1 MGQKYQWVE
10 VPTRQLPVEERLA
23 TFSEVNQGYTYEEAV
38 LEAQRCLQC
47 PSPSCQD
54 GCPNGN
60 PIRDFIDLLAEGDLA
75 GAIELDWTRNAL
87 PSCTGRVC
95 AWERQCEGF
104 CVMGERGD
112 PVRIGAL
119 ERFIADWAAEHL
131 DELQLVD
138 TAYRPRDQRVAVVGA
153 GPAGL
158 AMGHFLGRKGYG
170 VTIFEAWA
178 LPGGV
183 MTYGIPEYVLPQEVI
198 DREVERLQALGVE
211 IRTGVRVGRD
221 TTLDQLLESYD
232 AVFVGTGA
240 NEAATLGIL
249 GEELEGI
256 WTAKEFLM
264 RAQASRMGDRLAGRL
279 APEEVSPPQVGRRV
293 AVVGAGN
300 TAMDA
305 ARTAVRLGAEEV
317 TVVYRRAEAQSPSR
331 PVEIEHAKTEGV
343 RFQYLVNPT
352 RFLGDDQGRVRAMEL
367 IRMELGPPDASGR
380 PRPVPVPESEHQLPV
395 DTVILAV
402 GYSPERDLAET
413 GKLATTSWG
422 GLIIDEATGATSR
435 PGVFAGGDCV
445 TGANTVIHAI
455 AAARKAAAAM
465 ERYLEAREAGEATWP
480 PTPRAVQAQ
489 AVSACPLALAAAPSS
504 ARRAS
509 R

>member
-1 MGQKYQWVE
+1 MGRKYQWKA
-10 VPTRQLPVEERLA
+10 VPTRQLPVDERLG
-23 TFSEVNQGYTYEEAV
+23 TFAEVNRGYTFEEAV

-47 PSPSCQD
+47 PAPACED

-60 PIRDFIDLLAEGDLA
+60 PIRDFIDCLAEGDLA

-95 AWERQCEGF
+95 AWERQCEGS
-104 CVMGERGD
+104 CVMGQRGD

-131 DELQLVD
+131 DQVRLVD
-138 TAYRPRDQRVAVVGA
+138 TEYRRRRQRVAVVGA

-158 AMGHFLGRKGYG
+158 AVGHFLGRKGYH
-170 VTIFEAWA
+170 VTVFEAWA
-178 LPGGV
+178 VPGGV
-183 MTYGIPEYVLPQEVI
+183 MAYGIPEYVLPQHVI
-198 DREVERLQALGVE
+198 DREIERLQALGVQF
-211 IRTGVRVGRD
+211 RTGVRIGRD
-221 TTLDQLLESYD
+221 VSLDELLEAYD
-232 AVFVGTGA
+232 AVFIGTGA
-240 NEAATLGIL
+240 NQAATMGIP
-249 GEELEGI
+249 GEDLEGV
-256 WTAKEFLM
+256 WTAKDFLM
-264 RAQASRMGDRLAGRL
+264 RAQASRMKDRLAGRL
-279 APEEVSPPQVGRRV
+279 PEVELRPPDVGRRV

-305 ARTAVRLGAEEV
+305 ARTARRLGAEEV
-317 TVVYRRAEAQSPSR
+317 TVVYRRDEVQSPSR

-343 RFQYLVNPT
+343 RFQYLVNPV
-352 RFLGDDQGRVRAMEL
+352 RFLGDTRGRLRAMEL

-380 PRPVPVPESEHQLPV
+380 PRPVPVPGSEYQVPV
-395 DTVILAV
+395 DTVILAI
-402 GYSPERDLAET
+402 GYSPERDLAEAA
-413 GKLATTSWG
+413 GLATTSWG
-422 GLIIDEATGATSR
+422 GIIIDEATGATNR

-455 AAARKAAAAM
+455 AAGRRAAAAI

-480 PTPRAVQAQ
+480 PAPE
-489 AVSACPLALAAAPSS
+489 PLALQAISARPAEAAAALSS